1 MMWHGWGMGWGGM
14 LLGFLFLLLLLG
26 LLVLLIGLIVWLIV
40 RGRSG
45 QTGLGRPGTP
55 YESPLDTLHNRYA
68 RGEISREE
76 YLAMKQDLES

>member
-1 MMWHGWGMGWGGM
+1 MMWHGWGMSWGGM
-14 LLGFLFLLLLLG
+14 FMGFLFFLLLLG
-26 LLVLLIGLIVWLIV
+26 LLALLVGLVIWVIV

-45 QTGLGRPGTP
+45 HTGLGRPGTQ
-55 YESPLDTLHNRYA
+55 YESPLDTLHRRYA